1 MKPTENDAPT
11 RVSPR
16 RSAIADLVAALG
28 LSVERDGIESILLTD
43 HGIEVTQYMQ
53 NASGGFVEGRNGEL
67 RRTVKHFSYD
77 AQVTTA

>member
-1 MKPTENDAPT
+1 MYPKMSQGVDGMSDDMVLQFRRAF
-11 RVSPR
+11 
-16 RSAIADLVAALG
+16 RSAQLNG
-28 LSVERDGIESILLTD
+28 
-43 HGIEVTQYMQ
+43 Q